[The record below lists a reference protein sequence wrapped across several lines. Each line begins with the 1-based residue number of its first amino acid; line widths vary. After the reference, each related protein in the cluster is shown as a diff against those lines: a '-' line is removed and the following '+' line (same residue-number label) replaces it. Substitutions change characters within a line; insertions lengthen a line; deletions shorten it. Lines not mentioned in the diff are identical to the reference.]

1 MATPLSKRRCARSGA
16 LGLVIVG
23 ALAFAGAAFADTLS
37 IDNDV
42 ISPGN
47 QQQATLTA
55 APGESVMTGA
65 DLVVDFQGQK
75 HLVPGS
81 SLALVTTNGTNLPS
95 GATVSPVI
103 ATVPGDWN
111 DTTDQ
116 FIAGRS
122 QIAFTAPSAPGSYTY
137 TVKWDGS
144 TISCESNTNCLT
156 GADAFV
162 IHLTV
167 AQPQPQPSDGDG
179 DGVPDADDNC
189 PSVANPGQGDVDGDG
204 KGDACDANSFA
215 PQAGDQPADASGL
228 EGDILTASGSFTDGD
243 GNATLTIAKQTGDA
257 GTLVD
262 NRDGTW
268 TWSLRTDD
276 NGSGSVTVRAS
287 DGEHADAVETFRWSA
302 DNVPPTVTSLSPSS
316 SRTLV
321 GSPVT
326 FTGTA
331 TDPSSAD
338 TAAGFG
344 WSFDTGAG
352 FGAFGAPGQN
362 QTTVAFPSCGTRTI
376 QAQARDKDG
385 GVSEPRTSDPV
396 SVYNGSLLSPLTAG
410 AYNAVQKGQV
420 VPVKITVGCNGFL
433 SGLRP
438 AISMRSGDYDPNV
451 DTNDPTYAVPASV
464 SAADTSG
471 VLREVTGDALYIYN
485 LAVPANATAGQL
497 FTVVVRPFGGGTPAL
512 VAVLKVRK

>member
-1 MATPLSKRRCARSGA
+1 MATPIKRRCARSGVF
-16 LGLVIVG
+16 GLIIV
-23 ALAFAGAAFADTLS
+23 AVLAFAGVAFADTLS

-42 ISPGN
+42 VAPGN
-47 QQQATLTA
+47 QNGVTLTA
-55 APGESVMTGA
+55 APGEQVNAATE
-65 DLVVDFQGQK
+65 LVIDFQGQK

-81 SLALVTTNGTNLPS
+81 TVSLDTTSGTNLPA
-95 GATVSPVI
+95 GATVSRVV
-103 ATVPGDWN
+103 AAVPADWN

-116 FIAGRS
+116 FIAGRA

-137 TVKWDGS
+137 TVKWDSSGVECDSS
-144 TISCESNTNCLT
+144 TDCLT

-167 AQPQPQPSDGDG
+167 ATPAPQADDSDG
-179 DGVPDADDNC
+179 DGVPDAQDNC
-189 PSVANPGQGDVDGDG
+189 PSVANPSQGDVDGDG
-204 KGDACDANSFA
+204 RGDACDANSFA
-215 PQAGDQPADASGL
+215 PQPGTLPADAGGH
-228 EGDILTASGSFTDGD
+228 EGDLLTASGSFTDAD
-243 GNATLTIAKQTGDA
+243 GNSSLTVTKASGA
-257 GTLVD
+257 GTLTD
-262 NRDGTW
+262 NGDGTW
-268 TWSLRTDD
+268 TWSLQTTD
-276 NGSGSVTVRAS
+276 NGSGSVTVKAS
-287 DGEHADAVETFRWSA
+287 DGEHADATETLNWSA
-302 DNVPPTVTSLSPSS
+302 DNVPPTVTSLTPSAS
-316 SRTLV
+316 ATLV
-321 GSPVT
+321 GSSVT

-344 WSFDTGAG
+344 WAFDSGAG
-352 FGAFGAPGQN
+352 FGPFGPSS
-362 QTTVAFPSCGTRTI
+362 QTSVAFSACGTKTI

-396 SVYNGSLLSPLTAG
+396 SVYNGSVLPPLAAG

-438 AISMRSGDYDPNV
+438 AISLRAGDYDPSV
-451 DTNDPTYAVPASV
+451 DPSDPTYTVPTSV
-464 SAADTSG
+464 SASDTSG
-471 VLREVTGDALYIYN
+471 VMREVTGDSLYIYN

-497 FTVVVRPFGGGTPAL
+497 FTVLVRPFGGSSPAL